1 MATQISKAL
10 IALSSARDD
19 KINADYHIIKAADQ
33 LRSLR
38 TYARPAS
45 MKRIKQLA
53 FTNGMSDESYLEML
67 VNKAEGV
74 GSV

>member
-38 TYARPAS
+38 TYVESLESHNRVLTD
-45 MKRIKQLA
+45 QLEIERK
-53 FTNGMSDESYLEML
+53 G
-67 VNKAEGV
+67 
-74 GSV
+74 